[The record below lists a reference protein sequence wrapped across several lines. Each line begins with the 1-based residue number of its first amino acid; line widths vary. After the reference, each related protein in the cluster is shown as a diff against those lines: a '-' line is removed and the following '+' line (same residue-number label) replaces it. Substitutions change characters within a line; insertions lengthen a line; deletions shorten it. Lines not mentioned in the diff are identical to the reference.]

1 MFRKNHIKIYQT
13 ISSFYLEKKLNLI
26 NKGII
31 SSGKI
36 RNSGNYIHDY
46 AHSFFMYI
54 GLVKVFVP
62 IKRHWY
68 KGSVAFAWYKYSD
81 KTNVHRQTLRRS
93 FLCISGVSSSAIPTN
108 DLSVIY
114 NNLFFFSNK
123 IGYFDVADSHNSPL
137 RTNLVNHVLGH
148 VYMFI
153 LS

>member
-1 MFRKNHIKIYQT
+1 MLTRSLCTLVLSKYLYQSNAIDT
-13 ISSFYLEKKLNLI
+13 KDQWRLLGTNTQTKPT
-26 NKGII
+26 
-31 SSGKI
+31 
-36 RNSGNYIHDY
+36 
-46 AHSFFMYI
+46 YI
-54 GLVKVFVP
+54 GRPCVEASFV
-62 IKRHWY
+62 
-68 KGSVAFAWYKYSD
+68 SVAFAWYKYSV